1 MLDRQDDK
9 QECQIVSGMRL
20 PGEKLPKVHVD
31 YATDGLT
38 EPLEPFPNENEEG
51 KSNDVEHQ

>member
-1 MLDRQDDK
+1 MQDDK

-20 PGEKLPKVHVD
+20 PGETLPKVHVD

-38 EPLEPFPNENEEG
+38 EPLKPLVPEG
-51 KSNDVEHQ
+51 DQEQDSADA